1 MGSQS
6 PPKENL
12 ELPYLYETG
21 SDKGVATYASEKM
34 HTAQT
39 SHKWDLNL
47 QQEELDAID
56 QVMSTQDQE
65 KAAEI
70 KNSFSHDSQ
79 YDSVRAAVSNTDGG
93 EVANTV
99 RAWVLGMLFTTIGS
113 GLNMFLSMR

>member
-6 PPKENL
+6 PPKENI

-21 SDKGVATYASEKM
+21 SDKGVATYAAEKM
-34 HTAQT
+34 PRAQT